1 MKHKEL
7 KIELLTH
14 HQDKIKLFSKAHK
27 LEFISLKELKEFG
40 QVDKLEQAE
49 LMKSSFSPIEL
60 EACYQLNHAKY
71 NRKRRLKSY
80 IEKMMESFE
89 NVYFLTLTF
98 SEKYNNSSDET
109 KRKYVMRCLRKL
121 TPYYVANVDY
131 GKQFGRL
138 HYHAIAT
145 EPLTQEQWKY
155 GFINCQK
162 IRHNSTDIEK
172 VAKYTT
178 KFTNHA
184 LKDTN
189 KTQKCLYSKSLRDLE
204 V

>member
-7 KIELLTH
+7 KIELITNH
-14 HQDKIKLFSKAHK
+14 EEKIKLSNKAHK
-27 LEFISLKELKEFG
+27 LEYLGFKELKETG
-40 QVDKLEQAE
+40 EVLKLQQAE
-49 LMKSSFSPIEL
+49 NIISSFSEVEL
-60 EACYQLNHAKY
+60 VACYQLNQAKY
-71 NRKRRLKSY
+71 NRKKRLRNY
-80 IEKMMESFE
+80 LEKMLNNFE

-98 SEKYNNSSDET
+98 SDKYNNSNDET
-109 KRKYVMRCLRKL
+109 KRKYVMRCLKKL

-138 HYHAIAT
+138 HYHAIST
-145 EPLTQEQWKY
+145 QPLTQELWKY

-172 VAKYTT
+172 LSRYIT

-184 LKDTN
+184 LKETN
-189 KTQKCLYSKSLRDLE
+189 KTQKCLYSKSLVDLK
-204 V
+204 